1 MKVGVLL
8 VAATLALLA
17 LALGLSL
24 KPLLWP
30 MPLPTRPV
38 IAEAQLGAVRLRY
51 EPRYARPPEARA
63 SQAENHLELVAA
75 MPDFTPAGDALDR
88 LPPETLVFLT
98 IEPAGTTLDPSERP
112 QRLYARFLDSD
123 VWSHP
128 GGLIMRRFMPES
140 PYEREDLYMAPP
152 EGSAF
157 FARCTRPP
165 AIPDGLPG
173 SCISEMRVAGLDI
186 QMRFS
191 PEQLSSWER
200 MVAGAR
206 LLVGAPYR

>member
-1 MKVGVLL
+1 MKIILL
-8 VAATLALLA
+8 LIATAVALMV
-17 LALGLSL
+17 LALGLTL

-30 MPLPTRPV
+30 APTRPA
-38 IAEAQLGAVRLRY
+38 IAEAHLGKVRLRY
-51 EPRYARPPEARA
+51 EPRYARPSDSWSSHADD
-63 SQAENHLELVAA
+63 HLELVAA
-75 MPDFTPAGDALDR
+75 MPDFTPAGDAIAR

-98 IEPAGTTLDPSERP
+98 LEPAGATLDPSERP
-112 QRLYARFLDSD
+112 TRLYARFLDTE

-128 GGLIMRRFMPES
+128 GGLIMRRFVPDS
-140 PYEREDLYMAPP
+140 PYVNEDLYMAPP

-157 FARCTRPP
+157 FARCMRPAP
-165 AIPDGLPG
+165 IPDGLPNN
-173 SCISEMRVAGLDI
+173 CISEMRVAGLDI

-191 PEQLSSWER
+191 PEQLASWER